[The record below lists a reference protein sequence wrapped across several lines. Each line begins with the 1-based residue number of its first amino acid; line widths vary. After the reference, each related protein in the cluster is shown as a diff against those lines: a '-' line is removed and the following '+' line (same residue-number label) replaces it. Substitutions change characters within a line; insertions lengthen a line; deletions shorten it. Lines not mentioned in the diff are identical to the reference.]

1 MMVDDGRGYKRV
13 PDLDGMVLTA
23 MRTLDANADGAHA
36 RQRELVRI
44 NTGRHRPVVDRTLK
58 RQRTELR
65 LGPLLR
71 LFCNHWVAL
80 LVLT

>member
-36 RQRELVRI
+36 RQREFVRV
-44 NTGRHRPVVDRTLK
+44 NAGRDRPIVDRTAK
-58 RQRTELR
+58 R
-65 LGPLLR
+65 
-71 LFCNHWVAL
+71 
-80 LVLT
+80 